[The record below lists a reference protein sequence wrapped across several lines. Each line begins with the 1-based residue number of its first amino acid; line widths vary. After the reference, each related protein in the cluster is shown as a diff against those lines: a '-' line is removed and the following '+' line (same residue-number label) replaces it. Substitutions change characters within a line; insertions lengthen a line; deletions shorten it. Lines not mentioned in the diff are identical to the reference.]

1 MTRWVDA
8 LLEQM
13 LLVPEALLYLILGLV
28 AALENLVPPI
38 PADMVILLGGFLVGQ
53 GAGRLWLAFLVVWWC
68 NVAGALLVYGV
79 GRRYGAGFFAGRL
92 GRYLLQPRQLA
103 SLSMFYHRY
112 GFGVLFLSRFL
123 PVFRSLVPVFAGVSH
138 VGLART
144 AFPVAMASGLWYG
157 TILYLGAAAGE
168 NWQQIA
174 AVLERGGRWLLLA
187 AVGIALVLL
196 ALWRRSRSD
205 ELPR

>member
-53 GAGRLWLAFLVVWWC
+53 GAGRLWLAFLVVWSC

-168 NWQQIA
+168 NWEQIA
-174 AVLERGGRWLLLA
+174 AVLERGGRWLLLV

-205 ELPR
+205 ELPG